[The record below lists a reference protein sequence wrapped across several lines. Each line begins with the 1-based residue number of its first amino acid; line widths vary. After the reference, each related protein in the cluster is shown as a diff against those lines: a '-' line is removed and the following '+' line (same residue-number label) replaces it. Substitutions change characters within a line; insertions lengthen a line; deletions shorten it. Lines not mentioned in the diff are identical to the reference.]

1 MEPSVTAIN
10 QELQSRLDAA
20 LERHHKA
27 REQAAAAMQRGDR
40 RKAAELVDEANRS
53 YETVRNLMRQQHV
66 PRC

>member
-1 MEPSVTAIN
+1 MTGIDK
-10 QELQSRLDAA
+10 ELQGRIKAA

-27 REQAAAAMQRGDR
+27 RVDAAAAMQRGDR